1 MKRLATTLLLF
12 LIPLAATAQL
22 KVGVMNPDSVLNA
35 MPEATQVQNEL
46 QEYVN
51 ERQQTFQQRY
61 QDWINQVTEYSES
74 VQAGSYTEQE
84 QVQEEERLAMLQ
96 EELNALESRIQSQ
109 IQERQTELFNPLLVR
124 VEEAMAEVA
133 EEMGLDYVL
142 NRRSSMGDPIVYY
155 SSSRAPDI
163 TQQVIDKLTQN

>member
-1 MKRLATTLLLF
+1 MKQFATTLLLV
-12 LIPLAATAQL
+12 LVPLVASAQL
-22 KVGVMNPDSVLNA
+22 SVGVMNPDSVLNA
-35 MPEATQVQNEL
+35 MPEATEVQAEL

-51 ERQQTFQQRY
+51 ERQQTFQERY
-61 QDWINQVTEYSES
+61 QDWINQVTEYSEA
-74 VQAGSYTEQE
+74 VEAGNYTEQQQLE
-84 QVQEEERLAMLQ
+84 EEERLATIQ

-109 IQERQTELFNPLLVR
+109 IQEKQSELFNPLLLQ

-155 SSSRAPDI
+155 SSRRAPDI

>member
-1 MKRLATTLLLF
+1 MKRFATTLLLI
-12 LIPLAATAQL
+12 LVPLVASAQL
-22 KVGVMNPDSVLNA
+22 SVGVMNPDSVLNA
-35 MPEATQVQNEL
+35 MPEATEVQAEL

-51 ERQQTFQQRY
+51 ERQQTFQERY
-61 QDWINQVTEYSES
+61 QDWINQVTEYSEAAE
-74 VQAGSYTEQE
+74 AGNYTEQQQLE
-84 QVQEEERLAMLQ
+84 EEERLATIQ
-96 EELNALESRIQSQ
+96 EELNALESRIQTQ
-109 IQERQTELFNPLLVR
+109 IQEKQSELFNPLLLQ

>member
-1 MKRLATTLLLF
+1 MKQFATTLLLV
-12 LIPLAATAQL
+12 LVPLVASAQL
-22 KVGVMNPDSVLNA
+22 SVGVMNPDSVLNA
-35 MPEATQVQNEL
+35 MPEATEVQAEL

-51 ERQQTFQQRY
+51 ERQQTFQERY
-61 QDWINQVTEYSES
+61 QDWINQVTEYSEA
-74 VQAGSYTEQE
+74 VEAGNYTEQQQLE
-84 QVQEEERLAMLQ
+84 EEERLATIQ

-109 IQERQTELFNPLLVR
+109 IQEKQSELFNPLLLQ